1 MKQITAINRQ
11 QQTGS
16 ILVIGLILLVV
27 ISFIGLSSISSSGLE
42 LKMANN
48 DRHRQVALQAA
59 EAALRE
65 GEQVADSTDAKNL
78 ANDDCTGGYC
88 TSRGY
93 YISRNNGAENTARNA
108 ELCDASDDYVP
119 ERWESGCG
127 GTSLEVWTTIGL
139 SVEYAG
145 TAIVGVHQKPRYI
158 IEYLSDVYCSGTPSG
173 GAYDCQLF
181 RITALGY
188 GGTETSPVMLQ
199 SVFTKG

>member
-1 MKQITAINRQ
+1 MKQITAINHQ
-11 QQTGS
+11 KQTGS

-65 GEQVADSTDAKNL
+65 GEQVANSTDARTL
-78 ANDDCTGGYC
+78 ANDACTGGYC
-88 TSRGY
+88 TSRGS
-93 YISRNNGAENTARNA
+93 YISRNQSAINTARNA
-108 ELCDASDDYVP
+108 VLCDSSSNYVP

-127 GTSLEVWTTIGL
+127 GTSLEVWTTAGL
-139 SVEYAG
+139 SIAYTG
-145 TAIVGVHQKPRYI
+145 TSISEAFQDPRYI
-158 IEYLSDVYCSGTPSG
+158 IEYLSDVDCSGSPIG
-173 GAYDCQLF
+173 PPYDCQLF
-181 RITALGY
+181 RVTALGY